1 MKVMAD
7 IAGSL
12 IEKWDFDGAKYDLFN
27 CVPNVRCRNPEH
39 RHDTESMVEGLEW
52 TLRDMYERT
61 RRLKPDYV
69 IELKQNYGT
78 PFMRGR
84 IPLDGEHDLFRID
97 DRNRDIFFLVNSGGN
112 VPVTRDAVIFNG
124 TFKRDLFLYSSSPVT
139 AEMNSTDCSGR
150 NVCRKRLSIEGWQ
163 HVETAPCG
171 MVTIENLRTV

>member
-1 MKVMAD
+1 MMAAGIPTYSID
-7 IAGSL
+7 FMRLCDENKRVIARYNRWYNDNLDS
-12 IEKWDFDGAKYDLFN
+12 
-27 CVPNVRCRNPEH
+27 
-39 RHDTESMVEGLEW
+39 
-52 TLRDMYERT
+52 
-61 RRLKPDYV
+61 
-69 IELKQNYGT
+69 
-78 PFMRGR
+78 FMRGR

>member
-52 TLRDMYERT
+52 SLRDMYERT

-78 PFMRGR
+78 PFMARYGTM
-84 IPLDGEHDLFRID
+84 
-97 DRNRDIFFLVNSGGN
+97 
-112 VPVTRDAVIFNG
+112 TRAGD
-124 TFKRDLFLYSSSPVT
+124 TPYSLE
-139 AEMNSTDCSGR
+139 AN
-150 NVCRKRLSIEGWQ
+150 L
-163 HVETAPCG
+163 
-171 MVTIENLRTV
+171 LRTLHVQSFRRMP